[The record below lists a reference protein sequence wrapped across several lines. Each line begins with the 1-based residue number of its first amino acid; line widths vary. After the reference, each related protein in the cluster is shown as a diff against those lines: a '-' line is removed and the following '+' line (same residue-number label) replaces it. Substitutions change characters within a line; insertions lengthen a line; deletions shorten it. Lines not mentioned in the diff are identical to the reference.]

1 MDQAKKFASSID
13 TQLSRWLGAIPVLMP
28 ILQRLNIV
36 SIVNSYCPCQ
46 ADVDEG
52 TVALILALNR
62 LMSPRPLYKVAE
74 WMDETILNETLGIS
88 GNKLHDRRLGDF
100 LDAIHPHI
108 DNIWK
113 NVIHQAFA
121 EYEIS
126 LKFIHYDITSLYFEG
141 AYDDADL
148 VDYG

>member
-1 MDQAKKFASSID
+1 
-13 TQLSRWLGAIPVLMP
+13 
-28 ILQRLNIV
+28 
-36 SIVNSYCPCQ
+36 
-46 ADVDEG
+46 
-52 TVALILALNR
+52 
-62 LMSPRPLYKVAE
+62 MSPRPLYKVAE

-126 LKFIHYDITSLYFEG
+126 LKFIHYVPLCILRVHTMMPTLWIMVTVVITNST
-141 AYDDADL
+141 ANR
-148 VDYG
+148 